1 MEDVS
6 SKFFSL
12 YWPLKALSVI
22 ITFST
27 VFSPQHEIRL
37 DFTHTVSL
45 YASLPL
51 LEMNEGCC
59 TQYGILHKV

>member
-1 MEDVS
+1 MSQVNC
-6 SKFFSL
+6 KFFSP
-12 YWPLKALSVI
+12 YWSLKALSVI

-51 LEMNEGCC
+51 LEMNEECC
-59 TQYGILHKV
+59 TQYGILYKV